1 MSQNSSLLHSRYEIV
16 KKLGEGGFGT
26 VYLAQDHQSSSHC
39 VVKRLNADVDKV
51 EVMVRLFQ
59 EEIDILKKLDHPQ
72 IPHLIDDFVV
82 DEEFYLVQ
90 EYISGHTLSHEL
102 GEGRPWPESQVLSF
116 LQEGLEILNYIH
128 SLGVIHRDIK
138 PDNLIR
144 RDDDG
149 KLVLIDFGA
158 VKNFDVDHSHV
169 INRTV
174 AVGTH
179 GYMPTEQAR
188 GRPRRNS
195 DIYALGMIAIQ
206 ALTGVNPINFREDEE
221 TGEILWS
228 QFEEIHPSLRHILGM
243 MTRSNYTKRYK
254 SADLALA
261 DLQKYLSWLELVESQ
276 PETAPS
282 TQDVLLSNQDKTQVN
297 QRPSPLHKNLL
308 PLSLTLVSLIV
319 LGGGGALVYR
329 TNQEK
334 QAFLNSLES
343 HLVNKDFEKCI
354 ETATSVTAMKTIPKE
369 KNEYLGK
376 CRLQYANQKA
386 DSADLVE
393 AIRIANGIPDD
404 NPFFEEAQTMVE
416 KWTNDLNNPPEDCP
430 PGVFCVPEFLN

>member
-1 MSQNSSLLHSRYEIV
+1 MNQHSSLLHSRYEII

-26 VYLAQDHQSSSHC
+26 VYLAKDQQSSSYC
-39 VVKRLNADVDKV
+39 VVKRLNADADKV
-51 EVMVRLFQ
+51 EVMTRLFR
-59 EEIDILKKLDHPQ
+59 EEIDILKKLNHSQ
-72 IPHLIDDFVV
+72 IPRLIDDFVIN
-82 DEEFYLVQ
+82 EEFYLVQ
-90 EYISGHTLSHEL
+90 EYIVGHTLSHEL
-102 GEGRPWPESQVLSF
+102 GEGRPWPEPQVLSL

-144 RDDDG
+144 RDGDR

-158 VKNFDVDHSHV
+158 VKNFDIDQSHV

-206 ALTGVNPINFREDEE
+206 ALTGVNPINVREDED

-228 QFEEIHPSLRHILGM
+228 QFGEIHPSLRHILGM

-261 DLQKYLSWLELVESQ
+261 DLQKYLSWRELVESQ
-276 PETAPS
+276 PISAPS
-282 TQDVLLSNQDKTQVN
+282 AQDVLHRNQEATLVN
-297 QRPSPLHKNLL
+297 RSYSPFNKNVL
-308 PLSLTLVSLIV
+308 PISLTLVSLIV
-319 LGGGGALVYR
+319 LGGGGALVYAR
-329 TNQEK
+329 NQEK
-334 QAFLNSLES
+334 QEFLNTLES
-343 HLVNKDFEKCI
+343 HLVNQDFEKCI
-354 ETATSVTAMKTIPKE
+354 ETATSMKAMKTIPKE

-376 CRLQYANQKA
+376 CRMQYASQKA
-386 DSADLVE
+386 DSSDLVE

-404 NPFFEEAQTMVE
+404 NPFYEEAQAMVD